1 MTLEYLRD
9 LTVGVYQIR
18 LAPGYIQDKMLRDN
32 TQELEFDGRIDEA
45 RLLRERV
52 HSRFC
57 GAKKHQTSIAYTDQL
72 ANAATQ

>member
-1 MTLEYLRD
+1 
-9 LTVGVYQIR
+9 
-18 LAPGYIQDKMLRDN
+18 MLRDN